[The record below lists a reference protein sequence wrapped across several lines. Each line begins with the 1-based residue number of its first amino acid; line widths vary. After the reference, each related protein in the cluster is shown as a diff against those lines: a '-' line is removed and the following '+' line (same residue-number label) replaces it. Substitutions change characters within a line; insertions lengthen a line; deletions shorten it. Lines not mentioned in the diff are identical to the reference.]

1 MHRDARVLRVQRLP
15 VQAEVLVMRNQEER
29 LDHITRLVALTS
41 SNLVRVMSEVELL
54 LPKDKD
60 RAEFYARLAVNVFG
74 LSYSYSRNVMLDK
87 LTDKE
92 RQEIS
97 VKISEFMRDAA
108 DVLESGKSP
117 VVEFVK

>member
-1 MHRDARVLRVQRLP
+1 MSK
-15 VQAEVLVMRNQEER
+15 QEER

-74 LSYSYSRNVMLDK
+74 LSYSYSRNAMLDK
-87 LTDKE
+87 LSDKE
-92 RQEIS
+92 RQEVS

-108 DVLESGKSP
+108 DVLESGNSP